1 MWSDNPFL
9 ITRKKS
15 LHCTRSADHSL
26 PKKQKRKVFIPN
38 ATHYIKHTKI
48 RILSDP
54 QVPWASFHTFSPSTF
69 LLFLISESE
78 ASLVE
83 KTNIKSDMKSLRKTK
98 LTDCIF
104 LSCHARV
111 SDWIHTLWLP
121 ECQGTLCSKQ
131 SRNLKFKWLQLDS
144 NPRTLNS

>member
-1 MWSDNPFL
+1 MWSGNPFL
-9 ITRKKS
+9 ITGKIS

-26 PKKQKRKVFIPN
+26 PKKQKRKESKIKEKVFSVLLNCKSSFFALFLYCVFIPN

-54 QVPWASFHTFSPSTF
+54 QFPWASFHTFSTSTF

-83 KTNIKSDMKSLRKTK
+83 RTNIKSDVKSLKKTK

-111 SDWIHTLWLP
+111 SDWIHTL
-121 ECQGTLCSKQ
+121 
-131 SRNLKFKWLQLDS
+131 
-144 NPRTLNS
+144 